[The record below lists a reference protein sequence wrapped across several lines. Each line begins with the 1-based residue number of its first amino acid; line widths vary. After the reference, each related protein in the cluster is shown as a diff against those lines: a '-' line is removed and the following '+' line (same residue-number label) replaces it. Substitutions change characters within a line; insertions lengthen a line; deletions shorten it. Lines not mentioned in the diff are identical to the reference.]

1 MLYRNIKETN
11 QKLKKENK
19 STDKRHK
26 TSKLGCHALTAGV
39 VPKTDGQVTD
49 CHILTVEID
58 VLADN
63 LCNMSNIFSPKQ
75 HSCHTG

>member
-11 QKLKKENK
+11 QKLKNENK

-39 VPKTDGQVTD
+39 VPKTDRRVTD
-49 CHILTVEID
+49 
-58 VLADN
+58 
-63 LCNMSNIFSPKQ
+63 
-75 HSCHTG
+75 

>member
-11 QKLKKENK
+11 QKLKNENK

-39 VPKTDGQVTD
+39 VPKTDRRVTD
-49 CHILTVEID
+49 CHILSVAND
-58 VLADN
+58 VLTHN
-63 LCNMSNIFSPKQ
+63 L
-75 HSCHTG
+75 